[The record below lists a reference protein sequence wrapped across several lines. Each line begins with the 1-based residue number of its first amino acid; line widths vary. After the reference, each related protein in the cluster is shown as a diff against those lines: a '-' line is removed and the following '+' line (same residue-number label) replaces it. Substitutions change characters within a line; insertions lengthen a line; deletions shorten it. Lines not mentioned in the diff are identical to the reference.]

1 MKYYNISMRLVLDVM
16 GSDNKPIEAINAA
29 RNFIKIHN
37 DVEIILIGKENE
49 IKQYLNSSD
58 KFEIINADNVIHTED
73 SIHSM
78 LRNIESSM
86 YKALEMVKNGLAN
99 GMVTAGTT
107 AAYTALS
114 YFIIKP
120 IKGINKG
127 AFMSFIPTTGLNE
140 FVFLDVGANLNCSGE
155 DLYQFAKMGNIYCK
169 EISHINNPRI
179 NVLNIGTEDT
189 KGFEFHHVANKLL
202 KEDKTLNYQGFIESR
217 YLLQGV
223 SDVVVCDGYTGNI
236 TLKSMEGS
244 LVSINKLMKK
254 EFKKPWNILG
264 AILSLGVIKVIR
276 KKFDYKRNAGAF
288 VIGLNK
294 TVVKCHGSA
303 DTQE

>member
-1 MKYYNISMRLVLDVM
+1 MRLVLDVM